1 MSQKM
6 NPTQDHTESLIDP
19 VCGMTVSP
27 NPEKSVKHDGRTWY
41 FCSTGCMT
49 KFKTNPDAFLH
60 KAANPAPSEH
70 ACCAHDHATS
80 QTHAPAAVID
90 KPHTDP
96 VCGMK
101 AATDPAKSVTHAG
114 HTYYFCSQHCVTKFR
129 ANPEQYLDPQAIKPA
144 ARKDALYTCPMH
156 PEIQQIGPGTCPKCG
171 MALEPMDA
179 SVEEDTSELRDMT
192 RRFWISMFLTVPLL
206 LMTMTE
212 MIPNFSL
219 HHWFGN
225 TAFSWLQA
233 ILATPVVVWGGWPF
247 FVRAA
252 ASFKTWNLNMFSLIG
267 LGTSAAFLFSVFALL
282 LPSMLPEAFKM
293 DGMVPLY
300 FEAAAAI
307 VTLVL
312 MGQVLELRARS
323 KTNNAVKSLLQL
335 APNTALRIKCD
346 GTEEEIHLDQV
357 QAGDTLRVKPGGK
370 VPVDGVL
377 VDGHSNIDESMIT
390 GEPLPVK
397 KTIGSKVTAGTV
409 NQTGTFLLRAE
420 KIGADTL
427 LSRIVQMVNEAGRSR
442 APIQKLADQVSGWF
456 VPTVIAVA
464 AIAFAAWALFGQSPA
479 LANGLVAAVSV
490 LIIACPC
497 ALGLATPISI
507 MVGVG
512 RGATEGIL
520 IKDAEALELM
530 EKVDTLVV
538 DKTGTLTEGKPQV
551 QRVIAAPG
559 FSELAVLHDAAS
571 LDAQSEHPLAAAIV
585 QHAKE
590 QNLSLKTVGQF
601 DSITGKGVH
610 GMIDGKRISLGNAH
624 MMEAEKVDL
633 SALEADISALR
644 KLAQTVMFIAV
655 DGKLAGIISVADPI
669 KSTARKAI
677 QQLHAAG
684 LKIVMLTGD
693 NATTAAA
700 IGKYLG
706 LDDFKADALPED
718 KLNYLK
724 NLQKEGR
731 IVAMAGDGINDAPA
745 LAQAN
750 VGIAMGTGTD
760 VAMNS
765 ARIVLVKG
773 DLLGIA
779 KARLLSQHTM
789 KNIRQNL
796 FFAFVYNFI
805 GVPIAAGV
813 LYPWFGILLS
823 PMLASAAMSLS
834 SVSVIS
840 NALRLRRNKLL

>member
-1 MSQKM
+1 MGQQPD
-6 NPTQDHTESLIDP
+6 NTETFKDP
-19 VCGMTVSP
+19 VCGMTVKP
-27 NPEKSVKHDGRTWY
+27 NPEKAIEHGGRTWY

-49 KFKTNPDAFLH
+49 KFKANPSAYIS
-60 KAANPAPSEH
+60 KAASAASSAH
-70 ACCAHDHATS
+70 ACCAHEHAS
-80 QTHAPAAVID
+80 SHESMSIAPAE
-90 KPHTDP
+90 KPYTDP

-101 AATDPAKSVTHAG
+101 AAADPAKSVTHAG
-114 HTYYFCSQHCVTKFR
+114 TTYYFCSQHCVTKFR
-129 ANPEQYLDPQAIKPA
+129 ANPEQYLHAQTAKPA
-144 ARKDALYTCPMH
+144 ASKDAIYTCPMH
-156 PEIQQIGPGTCPKCG
+156 PEVRQIGPGTCPKCG

-179 SVEEDTSELRDMT
+179 TAEEDTSELRDMT
-192 RRFWISMFLTVPLL
+192 QRFWISLVLTVPLL
-206 LMTMTE
+206 FITMTE
-212 MIPNFSL
+212 MIPGISL
-219 HHWFGN
+219 HHKLGN
-225 TAFSWLQA
+225 TGYSWLQA

-247 FVRAA
+247 FVRAI

-267 LGTSAAFLFSVFALL
+267 LGTAAAFSFSVFALL
-282 LPSMLPEAFKM
+282 FPAALPDAFKV

-323 KTNNAVKSLLQL
+323 KTNNAIKSLLEL
-335 APNTALRIKCD
+335 APNTALRVKAD

-357 QAGDTLRVKPGGK
+357 QVGDVLRVKPGGK
-370 VPVDGVL
+370 IPVDGVL
-377 VDGHSNIDESMIT
+377 TDGHSNIDESMIT

-397 KTIGSKVTAGTV
+397 KAIGSKVTAGTV

-420 KIGADTL
+420 KIGSDTL

-456 VPTVIAVA
+456 VPAVMAVA
-464 AIAFAAWALFGQSPA
+464 AIAFISWALFGQSPA

-512 RGATEGIL
+512 RGATEGVL

-551 QRVIAAPG
+551 QRVIAAQG
-559 FSELAVLHDAAS
+559 YAELTVLHYAAS

-590 QNLSLKTVGQF
+590 QNLSLKPVAQF
-601 DSITGKGVH
+601 DSVTGKGVH
-610 GMIDGKRISLGNAH
+610 GEIDGKRISLGNAH
-624 MMEAEKVDL
+624 MMETEKVDV
-633 SALEADISALR
+633 SALDADVTALR
-644 KLAQTVMFIAV
+644 KLAQTVIFMAV
-655 DGKLAGIISVADPI
+655 DEKLAGILSIADPI
-669 KSTARKAI
+669 KSTTREAI

-706 LDDFKADALPED
+706 VDDFKADVLPEE

-724 NLQKEGR
+724 ALQQQGR
-731 IVAMAGDGINDAPA
+731 IVAMAGDGVNDAPA

-773 DLLGIA
+773 DLRGIA

-796 FFAFVYNFI
+796 FFAFVYNFL

-840 NALRLRRNKLL
+840 NALRLRRKKLL

>member
-1 MSQKM
+1 MDQQPD
-6 NPTQDHTESLIDP
+6 NTETFIDP
-19 VCGMTVSP
+19 VCGMTVTP
-27 NPEKSVKHDGRTWY
+27 NPEKAVKHDGRTWY

-49 KFKTNPDAFLH
+49 KFKADPGAYIP
-60 KAANPAPSEH
+60 KAASATSSAH
-70 ACCAHDHATS
+70 TCCAHDHAPSHDSPSVVHTE
-80 QTHAPAAVID
+80 
-90 KPHTDP
+90 KPYTDP

-101 AATDPAKSVTHAG
+101 AAADPAKSVTHAG
-114 HTYYFCSQHCVTKFR
+114 VTYYFCSQHCVTKFR
-129 ANPEQYLDPQAIKPA
+129 ANPEQYLHPQTAKPA
-144 ARKDALYTCPMH
+144 ASKDAIYTCPMH
-156 PEIQQIGPGTCPKCG
+156 PEVQQIGPGTCPKCG

-192 RRFWISMFLTVPLL
+192 RRFWVGLALTVPLL
-206 LMTMTE
+206 FITMTE
-212 MIPNFSL
+212 MIDAISL
-219 HHWFGN
+219 HHRLGN
-225 TAFSWLQA
+225 TGYSWLQA
-233 ILATPVVVWGGWPF
+233 VLATPVVVWGGWPF
-247 FVRAA
+247 FVRAI

-267 LGTSAAFLFSVFALL
+267 LGTSAAYLFSVFGLL
-282 LPSMLPEAFKM
+282 FPAALPEAFKV
-293 DGMVPLY
+293 DGMIPLY

-323 KTNNAVKSLLQL
+323 KTNNAIKSLLEL
-335 APNTALRIKCD
+335 APNTALRVKVD

-357 QAGDTLRVKPGGK
+357 QVGDILRVKPGGK
-370 VPVDGVL
+370 IPVDGVL
-377 VDGHSNIDESMIT
+377 TDGHSNIDESMIT
-390 GEPLPVK
+390 GEPLPVQ
-397 KTIGSKVTAGTV
+397 KTIGSKVSAGTV

-420 KIGADTL
+420 KIGSDTL
-427 LSRIVQMVNEAGRSR
+427 LARIVQMVNEAGRSR

-456 VPTVIAVA
+456 VPAVMAVAVIAF
-464 AIAFAAWALFGQSPA
+464 ISWALFGQSPA

-512 RGATEGIL
+512 RGATEGVL

-559 FSELAVLHDAAS
+559 FSKLTVLHYAAS

-590 QNLSLKTVGQF
+590 QNLSLKPVTQF
-601 DSITGKGVH
+601 DSVTGKGVH
-610 GMIDGKRISLGNAH
+610 GEIDGKHISLGNVH
-624 MMEAEKVDL
+624 MMEAEKIDL
-633 SALEADISALR
+633 SMLEADAMALR
-644 KLAQTVMFIAV
+644 KLAQTVIFMAI
-655 DGKLAGIISVADPI
+655 DGKLAGILSVADPI
-669 KSTARKAI
+669 KSTTREAI

-706 LDDFKADALPED
+706 LDGFKADVLPED

-724 NLQKEGR
+724 ALQQQGH
-731 IVAMAGDGINDAPA
+731 IVAMAGDGVNDAPA

-773 DLLGIA
+773 DLRGIA

-796 FFAFVYNFI
+796 FFAFIYNFL

-840 NALRLRRNKLL
+840 NALRLRKKSLS